1 MPKRVKRQPSDTTS
15 SIVAAFAAAALGPV
29 KPPATVKLRD
39 GDVPFW
45 ELVSSSRARSEW
57 SQTDLHH
64 GANLARCLADI
75 ERISLEIREEGD
87 TLKNERGTVVMN
99 AKHSLLET
107 LSRRAV
113 TLTRLL
119 GLQSA
124 LVVGPAADV
133 AKSRETEVAAR
144 ELLTLAQRDDDG
156 LLATPGHAVQ

>member
-1 MPKRVKRQPSDTTS
+1 M
-15 SIVAAFAAAALGPV
+15 GPV
-29 KPPATVKLRD
+29 KPPSTVKLRD
-39 GDVPFW
+39 GDGPFW
-45 ELVSSSRARSEW
+45 ELVASSRARSEW

-75 ERISLEIREEGD
+75 ERISLEIRDEGD

-113 TLTRLL
+113 ALTRLL

-124 LVVGPAADV
+124 LVVGPPTDAV
-133 AKSRETEVAAR
+133 KPRETEVAAR
-144 ELLTLAQRDDDG
+144 ALMAAARLDDDG